1 MAYIYAGPGSANKV
15 TLTVK
20 VASNGSDTGLS
31 IPALQDVTI
40 EAANDVFSFSSLES
54 NSVTQVATVA
64 SNSIS
69 GNIVV
74 DSDKFFGTTAA
85 VTGTDSHIDY
95 ADASVDTAVEFG
107 IFGLS
112 SQKVRVSFE
121 LYMGSDTDAG
131 ASVNEPTIKGA
142 GYVTGLS
149 PNISADSPVWITSFS
164 IVGDQDLTVVRA

>member
-1 MAYIYAGPGSANKV
+1 M
-15 TLTVK
+15 LRW
-20 VASNGSDTGLS
+20 
-31 IPALQDVTI
+31 LQT
-40 EAANDVFSFSSLES
+40 
-54 NSVTQVATVA
+54 
-64 SNSIS
+64 